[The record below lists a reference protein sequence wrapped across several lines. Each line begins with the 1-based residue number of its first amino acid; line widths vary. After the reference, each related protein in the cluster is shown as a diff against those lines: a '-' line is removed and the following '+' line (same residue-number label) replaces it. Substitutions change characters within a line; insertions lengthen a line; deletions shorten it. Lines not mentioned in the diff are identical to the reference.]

1 MKSNTVDNKHSN
13 LQSPKGYQLKQ
24 LFKQIFM
31 PHLFWALGAL
41 VFLLVTVLITLSLP
55 VMVRYIVD
63 GYVFNIETGQ
73 KYLFISCVLVTV
85 AAFGTA
91 IRFYLV
97 TLLGERLVS
106 DLRQELFEK
115 IINLSPNFFEKNL
128 TGDLVSRINADTT
141 LVQSV
146 AGSTLSLAIRN
157 TLLFLGGIILMF
169 STSIKLASFSLLIIP
184 LIVFPLLYFGRF
196 LRKLTRQTQDKLADS
211 AGLASEYI
219 FAATTIQTNSYQDH
233 SVAEYNELIEDSYL
247 KSKMRV
253 FARSIMVFLII
264 ILVFLAISF
273 VVWAGL
279 KDVESGSFSIG
290 ELLQFCLYSLVVG
303 VSVGAITETY
313 GEISKFLG
321 ALDRIGEIFNTLD
334 PVKEPFD
341 PIPIKT
347 PINGS
352 ITFKKVKFS
361 YPMREEIAALDI
373 PRLTIHKNE
382 KVALVGLSG
391 AGKTTFFQLIQRL
404 YDTSKGSILIDNYP
418 ITKVSKSHLRQ
429 QMAYVP
435 QEPVIF
441 SKSVLDNI
449 RVGRVKASLEE
460 VKKAAKLACAEEF
473 IKDLP
478 NGYNTILGERG
489 LLISVGQKQRIAIA
503 RAILRDAPIL
513 LLDEATSSL
522 DAISENAIKMAIDNI
537 SGNKTIIV
545 IAHRLSTV
553 KNADRIIF
561 LEKGRLE
568 NEGTHK
574 ELIRTNKKYKK
585 LAELQ
590 FL

>member
-1 MKSNTVDNKHSN
+1 MRLNTVDNKN
-13 LQSPKGYQLKQ
+13 RNFQNPKGYKLNY
-24 LFKQIFM
+24 LFKLIFM

-41 VFLLVTVLITLSLP
+41 VFLLITVLITLSLP

-63 GYVFNIETGQ
+63 GYIFNVETGQ
-73 KYLFISCVLVTV
+73 KYLFISCALVSV

-106 DLRQELFEK
+106 DLRQELFDK

-157 TLLFLGGIILMF
+157 TLLFLGGIVLMF

-184 LIVFPLLYFGRF
+184 LIVFPLLFFGRF

-219 FAATTIQTNSYQDH
+219 FAATTIQTNSYNDNA
-233 SVAEYNELIEDSYL
+233 VKEYNKLIEDSYL
-247 KSKMRV
+247 KSKTRV
-253 FARSIMVFLII
+253 FARAIMIFLII

-273 VVWAGL
+273 VIWAGL

-303 VSVGAITETY
+303 VSVGAITETF

-321 ALDRIGEIFNTLD
+321 ALDRIGEILNTLD
-334 PVKEPFD
+334 TVKEPLK
-341 PIPIKT
+341 PILMKT
-347 PINGS
+347 PIQGS
-352 ITFKKVKFS
+352 IRFNKVKFAF
-361 YPMREEIAALDI
+361 PLRRESLALDI
-373 PRLTIHKNE
+373 PNLTINKNE

-391 AGKTTFFQLIQRL
+391 AGKTTLFQLIQRL
-404 YDTSKGSILIDNYP
+404 YDPLKGSISIDAYP
-418 ITKVSKSHLRQ
+418 IDKISKSHLRQ
-429 QMAYVP
+429 QIAYVP

-449 RVGRVKASLEE
+449 RIGRVGASIEE
-460 VKKAAKLACAEEF
+460 VEQAVKLACAEEF

-478 NGYNTILGERG
+478 EGYSTLLGERG

-503 RAILRDAPIL
+503 RAILRDSPIL

-522 DAISENAIKMAIDNI
+522 DAISEDAIKTAIDNI

-553 KNADRIIF
+553 RNADRILF
-561 LEKGRLE
+561 LEKGKIE
-568 NEGTHK
+568 NRGSHR
-574 ELIRTNKKYKK
+574 ELMRTNKKYKK

>member
-1 MKSNTVDNKHSN
+1 MRLNTVNNKDRN
-13 LQSPKGYQLKQ
+13 FQNPKSYQLKY
-24 LFKQIFM
+24 LFKLIFM
-31 PHLFWALGAL
+31 PHLFWATGAL
-41 VFLLVTVLITLSLP
+41 VFLLVTVLITLSIP
-55 VMVRYIVD
+55 IMVRYIVD
-63 GYVFNIETGQ
+63 GYTFNVETGQ
-73 KYLFISCVLVTV
+73 KYLFISCALVAV
-85 AAFGTA
+85 AALGTA

-106 DLRQELFEK
+106 DLRQKLFDK

-146 AGSTLSLAIRN
+146 AGSSLSLAIRN
-157 TLLFLGGIILMF
+157 TLLFLGGIVLMF

-196 LRKLTRQTQDKLADS
+196 LRKISRQTQDKLADS

-219 FAATTIQTNSYQDH
+219 FAATTIQTNSYNDNA
-233 SVAEYNELIEDSYL
+233 VKEYNKLIEDSYL
-247 KSKMRV
+247 KSKTRV
-253 FARSIMVFLII
+253 FARSIMIFLVI

-279 KDVESGSFSIG
+279 KDVENGSFSIG

-303 VSVGAITETY
+303 VSVGAIAETY
-313 GEISKFLG
+313 GEINKFLG
-321 ALDRIGEIFNTLD
+321 ALDRIGEILNTLD
-334 PVKEPFD
+334 PVEEPPN
-341 PIPIKT
+341 PIPMKT
-347 PINGS
+347 PIHGS
-352 ITFKKVKFS
+352 ITFNKVKFS
-361 YPMREEIAALDI
+361 YPMRQEFSALEI
-373 PRLTIHKNE
+373 PKLTINKNE

-404 YDTSKGSILIDNYP
+404 YDTNKGSILIDTYP
-418 ITKVSKSHLRQ
+418 ITKVFKSHLRQ
-429 QMAYVP
+429 QIAYVP

-441 SKSVLDNI
+441 SKSVVDNI
-449 RVGRVKASLEE
+449 RVGRVNASLAE
-460 VKKAAKLACAEEF
+460 VEKAAKLACAEEF

-478 NGYNTILGERG
+478 HGYNTLLGERG

-503 RAILRDAPIL
+503 RAILRDSPIL

-522 DAISENAIKMAIDNI
+522 DAISENAIKTAIDNI

-545 IAHRLSTV
+545 IAHRLATV
-553 KNADRIIF
+553 KNADRILF
-561 LEKGRLE
+561 LEKGKIE
-568 NEGTHK
+568 NEGSHK
-574 ELIRTNKKYKK
+574 GLMHTSNKYKK